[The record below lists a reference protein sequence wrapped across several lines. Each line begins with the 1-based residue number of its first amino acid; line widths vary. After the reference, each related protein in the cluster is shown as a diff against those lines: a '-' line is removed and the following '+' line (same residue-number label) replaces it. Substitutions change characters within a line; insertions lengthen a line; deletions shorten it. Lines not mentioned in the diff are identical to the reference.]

1 MFSIES
7 PKNIGL
13 LDGSKS
19 RILIPLSYISMP
31 RIAIAIN
38 WQNPTMND
46 ELSCILNYF
55 EESSRTAK
63 KNRKFANEMHMS
75 TSVKFSFLGENF
87 SLFFKSFFTGESRLG
102 LLFYL
107 VTFPITSQ
115 LPEDSFPVFFIILE
129 HDRDQSIKKVAEL
142 RCILHL

>member
-1 MFSIES
+1 MDRKAVFWFHCLISQCHELPLPLIGKTLPWMMNCHAFWIIS
-7 PKNIGL
+7 KN
-13 LDGSKS
+13 
-19 RILIPLSYISMP
+19 RQEM
-31 RIAIAIN
+31 
-38 WQNPTMND
+38 Q
-46 ELSCILNYF
+46 
-55 EESSRTAK
+55 K
-63 KNRKFANEMHMS
+63 KYRKFANEMHMS

-115 LPEDSFPVFFIILE
+115 LPEDSFPAFFIILE

-142 RCILHL
+142 RCILHLWL